1 MHRLKHLTH
10 DFFKGTKKTHRRAGT
25 QREVCKVQGS
35 SSGQEGDV
43 SVMTTTHALFFVF
56 FLYFTLFLFVRP
68 KMLTAQTPSCP
79 VPGAAPRLV
88 SSFNTQVSTKIHN
101 KHFLSFFLSLFLSFC
116 LSFFVSAPEA
126 FEASLLSC
134 VVR

>member
-56 FLYFTLFLFVRP
+56 FLYFTLFLFIRP

-88 SSFNTQVSTKIHN
+88 SIFNTHKSPLKYTTN
-101 KHFLSFFLSLFLSFC
+101 TFFPSFFLCFFLSVFLSLFL
-116 LSFFVSAPEA
+116 LRKHLK
-126 FEASLLSC
+126 LLC
-134 VVR
+134 FLV